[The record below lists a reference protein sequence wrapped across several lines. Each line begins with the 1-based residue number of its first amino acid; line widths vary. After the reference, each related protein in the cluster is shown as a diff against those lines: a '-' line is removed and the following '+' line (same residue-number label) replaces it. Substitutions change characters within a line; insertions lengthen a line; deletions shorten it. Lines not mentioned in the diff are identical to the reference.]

1 MHVFDLRPHPEI
13 FFSGQLSLAVWLL
26 ILLALA
32 FDFLN
37 GLHDAAN
44 SVATVVST
52 RVLSPRTAVIW
63 AAFFNFV
70 AFLVF
75 PTKVATT
82 IQRDVIDPA
91 IVTNEVIAAT
101 LLAACGWNILTWFLG
116 LPTSSSHALI
126 GGMVGAALAKT
137 GSFASLREEGL
148 SLIILFI
155 FLAPLIGALF
165 GTAIAVAVAWICH
178 RMTPARVDRIFRRGQ
193 LLSAAL
199 FSLGHGGNDA
209 QKTMGI
215 IFVLLI
221 AYNNANPRTHWHNR
235 FELTD
240 QSFHVLS
247 SDLSA
252 EELARL
258 VPLKDRPYS
267 SPAEFLDALQSHL
280 SEGQLEQHRTKL
292 LDAADRAHV
301 PTEVVLACH
310 LAMGLG
316 TMTGGWRIV
325 KTMGQRIIRLR
336 PVDGFCAETAAA
348 AVLGLTTFIKGLPI
362 STTHTI
368 SGAIVGVGSLR
379 RLSAVRWGVAGR
391 LVWAWILTIPGSAL
405 MAALFWGLFAGLAG
419 SR

>member
-1 MHVFDLRPHPEI
+1 MHFFDSVNFGHFPFAHLT
-13 FFSGQLSLAVWLL
+13 LTVWLL
-26 ILLALA
+26 IAVALT

-52 RVLSPRTAVIW
+52 RVLSPRMAVIW

-75 PTKVATT
+75 PLKVAAT
-82 IQRDVIDPA
+82 IQGDVIDQA
-91 IVTNEVIAAT
+91 IVDNQVIAAT
-101 LLAACGWNILTWFLG
+101 LVAACGWNLLTWYLG

-126 GGMVGAALAKT
+126 GGMIGAALAKT
-137 GSFASLREEGL
+137 GNFYHLHAHGL
-148 SLIILFI
+148 SLILAFI
-155 FLAPLIGALF
+155 ILAPLIGMVIGGVIAL
-165 GTAIAVAVAWICH
+165 AVTWALRRA
-178 RMTPARVDRIFRRGQ
+178 TPRRVDTIFRRGQ
-193 LLSAAL
+193 FVSAAL

-221 AYNNANPRTHWHNR
+221 AASGGGANFPPPR
-235 FELTD
+235 
-240 QSFHVLS
+240 Q
-247 SDLSA
+247 
-252 EELARL
+252 
-258 VPLKDRPYS
+258 
-267 SPAEFLDALQSHL
+267 
-280 SEGQLEQHRTKL
+280 
-292 LDAADRAHV
+292 V

-316 TMTGGWRIV
+316 TMFGGWRIV

-348 AVLGLTTFIKGLPI
+348 LTLFATTIIRGIPI

-368 SGAIVGVGSLR
+368 TGAIIGVGSLR

-391 LVWAWILTIPGSAL
+391 VVWAWVLTIPGSAL
-405 MAALFWGLFAGLAG
+405 MAVVGWWLLE
-419 SR
+419 RMR